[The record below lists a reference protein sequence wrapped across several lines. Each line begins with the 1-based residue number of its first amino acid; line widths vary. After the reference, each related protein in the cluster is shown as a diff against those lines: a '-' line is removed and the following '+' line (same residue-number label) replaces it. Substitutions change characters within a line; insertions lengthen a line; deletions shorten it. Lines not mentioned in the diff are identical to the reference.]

1 MSCLLQDCQSLDLT
15 MLPRGSQRD
24 LTHGT
29 VWMAGEGGINPVLM
43 QDPQGVSS
51 PNTQDPLSLWLQAGE
66 GEQAVVN
73 PVLRPAG

>member
-51 PNTQDPLSLWLQAGE
+51 PNTQDRSPYGSKLERESRQL
-66 GEQAVVN
+66 
-73 PVLRPAG
+73 